1 MTKNLV
7 RRTSNFL
14 RCRRILLFG
23 DLRRLR
29 DLYCFPRCQRSGDLL
44 QGIATVMRQLVTR
57 QTTTQFIGKNGT
69 TLSTLLDPD
78 QDPKG
83 IDPVASWPDSL
94 RCDGCLKRT
103 NQNSPHSISV
113 GAVGAGLRVRSR
125 YYLTEE
131 AICSV

>member
-14 RCRRILLFG
+14 RCRWILLF
-23 DLRRLR
+23 RSFRHPR
-29 DLYCFPRCQRSGDLL
+29 DLYCFPCCQRSGDLL

>member
-7 RRTSNFL
+7 RRTSIFL
-14 RCRRILLFG
+14 RCRLILLFG
-23 DLRRLR
+23 DLRRAR
-29 DLYCFPRCQRSGDLL
+29 DLYCFSRCQCSGDLL
-44 QGIATVMRQLVTR
+44 QGFAEVVRQLVTR

>member
-7 RRTSNFL
+7 RKTSNFL
-14 RCRRILLFG
+14 RCRWILLFG
-23 DLRRLR
+23 DLYRLR
-29 DLYCFPRCQRSGDLL
+29 DLYGFPRCQRSADLL

-83 IDPVASWPDSL
+83 IDPVASWPESL

>member
-1 MTKNLV
+1 MAKNLV

-14 RCRRILLFG
+14 QCRLIPLFG
-23 DLRRLR
+23 NLCRPRN
-29 DLYCFPRCQRSGDLL
+29 LYCFPRLRHAGDLL
-44 QGIATVMRQLVTR
+44 QSIASPMRQLVTR